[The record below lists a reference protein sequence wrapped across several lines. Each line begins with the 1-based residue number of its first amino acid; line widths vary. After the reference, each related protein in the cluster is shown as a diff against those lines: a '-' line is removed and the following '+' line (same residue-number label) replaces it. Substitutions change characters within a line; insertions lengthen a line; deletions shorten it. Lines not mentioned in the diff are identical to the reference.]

1 MSLDS
6 TLTTA
11 RQNEAAMV
19 QNDQMKKISSWAAI
33 LFAPSIV
40 GSIYG
45 MNFEN
50 MPELHWTLGYPF
62 ALVLMVLVG
71 VVLYAVFKIKDWL

>member
-11 RQNEAAMV
+11 RQNEAAIV

-45 MNFEN
+45 MNFQA
-50 MPELHWTLGYPF
+50 MPELEWAFGYPM

-71 VVLYAVFKIKDWL
+71 VALYVVFKVKDWL

>member
-1 MSLDS
+1 
-6 TLTTA
+6 
-11 RQNEAAMV
+11 
-19 QNDQMKKISSWAAI
+19 MKKISSWAAI

-45 MNFEN
+45 MNFQA
-50 MPELHWTLGYPF
+50 MPELEWAFGYPM

-71 VVLYAVFKIKDWL
+71 VALYVVFKVKDWL